1 MHKLLMISSWHVLAA
16 HFVFSTD
23 CVACSAVP
31 LACAPADAAKCK
43 AALCIHCPS
52 RVLRRHALL
61 GDSLN
66 APPARPRCTSSGSAQ
81 STLMLTHTGHACSAL
96 PAAMRPT
103 SSGMCKRSL
112 PHPLPSQRA
121 PSARLPG
128 GQPDAPPSKAP
139 LHIPQGSAQSRLMHS
154 AAQLLT
160 RMHWQY

>member
-31 LACAPADAAKCK
+31 LACAPADAAKCM

-66 APPARPRCTSSGSAQ
+66 APPSKAPLHLLGLSSEHSHAHTYWSRMLCFASGYETDQLRHVQEKPSSSTSIPARSVGTPPWGTARTLPPARPRCTLPRDLLRVGSC
-81 STLMLTHTGHACSAL
+81 TV
-96 PAAMRPT
+96 R
-103 SSGMCKRSL
+103 RNF
-112 PHPLPSQRA
+112 
-121 PSARLPG
+121 
-128 GQPDAPPSKAP
+128 
-139 LHIPQGSAQSRLMHS
+139 
-154 AAQLLT
+154 
-160 RMHWQY
+160 